1 MNYSTHRLRQS
12 SEIDALMVKY
22 GDKFT
27 RFQTEIIKFIENMPL
42 DDWIPF
48 TQSMN
53 SINIPIAI
61 KIICHYIDQ
70 NATIY
75 DFVEFN
81 STFTHIR
88 RKILNT
94 NKSVKYEI
102 AAKK

>member
-1 MNYSTHRLRQS
+1 MDYSSHRLVKDA
-12 SEIDALMVKY
+12 EIDALKEKY
-22 GDKFT
+22 GEKFT
-27 RFQTEIIKFIENMPL
+27 RFQAEIIKFLEKMPL

-53 SINIPIAI
+53 RQNIPIAI

-88 RKILNT
+88 RKILTT
-94 NKSVKYEI
+94 NKSIRYEI
-102 AAKK
+102 TAKK